1 MTDIKVEWQKNESEF
16 DQNLSTF
23 DQVYT
28 VVRFSIMKR
37 TAHAF
42 ENSVFS
48 VTLLFSYLL
57 M

>member
-16 DQNLSTF
+16 DQNFSTF

-42 ENSVFS
+42 KN
-48 VTLLFSYLL
+48 
-57 M
+57 